1 LPPRKP
7 PKAIDLT
14 LKTSI
19 ATPFAQGL
27 ARWGWLAAWAVFVAV
42 AVSTRGLWPIDE
54 TRYATVAWEMWQN
67 GQWLV
72 PHLNGAPYPHKPPV
86 LFWLMQLG
94 WAVFGVS
101 DLWPRLIAPMAGLST
116 AWLARRMAGRLWP
129 ESPDIQIF
137 VPWLLLFGLY
147 WAGFHSML
155 MFDAVLA
162 LWAMLAMTGLWQAA
176 SRPRKGFAVLGGAL
190 ALGLLTK
197 GPIILLFVLPP
208 ALLAPLWH
216 PAWPG
221 WRIWGAGL
229 IRALGIMAL
238 IALIWALPAAILGG
252 KGYAADLLWRQSA
265 GRALE
270 SFAHRRPWW
279 WYLPI
284 LPLMLLPWSL
294 FPSVYRAG
302 ATAVSRAATDRGV
315 RFCLATLLPG
325 FVLCSMISGKQP
337 HYLLPLFPALMLL
350 VAHGLTQA
358 PGRLSLRPTAG
369 ALAVLA
375 VLLTVAPLWLR
386 LRGDSSWLTEVS
398 PLWGLGLAPIA
409 YLFWR
414 MPPAG
419 YARQVPLL
427 GALMAALL
435 VFAHGS
441 VIREA
446 QTRFDLT
453 ETSRMLGALERTGH
467 PLAFVGTYRGQ
478 FQFLGRLKQVPD
490 VLKDHEAARAWAAQ
504 HPGGVI
510 VDEVDHKRDCTAP
523 PSILCRPY
531 RGHYLVLRE
540 ASQLGGN
547 APTNAANA
555 GETM

>member
-1 LPPRKP
+1 M
-7 PKAIDLT
+7 T
-14 LKTSI
+14 FKTSI
-19 ATPFAQGL
+19 AAPLAHGL
-27 ARWGWLAAWAVFVAV
+27 SRWGWLVAWAVFIAV

-54 TRYATVAWEMWQN
+54 TRYATVAWEMWQH

-94 WAVFGVS
+94 WAVFGVN
-101 DLWPRLIAPMAGLST
+101 DIWPRLIAPLAGVASALLT
-116 AWLARRMAGRLWP
+116 RHLARRLWP
-129 ESPDIQIF
+129 ADTR
-137 VPWLLLFGLY
+137 VADLTPWLLLFGLY

-155 MFDAVLA
+155 MFDALMALWTTLA
-162 LWAMLAMTGLWQAA
+162 LTGLWQAVD
-176 SRPRKGFAVLGGAL
+176 RPRAGFAWAGVAMG
-190 ALGLLTK
+190 LGLLTK
-197 GPIILLFVLPP
+197 GPIILLFALPP

-238 IALIWALPAAILGG
+238 IALIWALPAALLGG

-294 FPSVYRAG
+294 FPSVYQAG
-302 ATAVSRAATDRGV
+302 FTALSRATADRGV
-315 RFCLATLLPG
+315 RFCLAAVLPG

-350 VAHGLTQA
+350 LARGMPQSAL
-358 PGRLSLRPTAG
+358 RFSLRPAALLLAG
-369 ALAVLA
+369 LALLLA
-375 VLLTVAPLWLR
+375 VAPLWLR
-386 LRGDSSWLTEVS
+386 LRGDGSWVSGVS
-398 PLWGLGLAPIA
+398 PLWGLGLVPIV

-419 YARQVPLL
+419 YARQVPVL
-427 GALMAALL
+427 GGLMAALL
-435 VFAHGS
+435 IFGHGS
-441 VIREA
+441 IVREA
-446 QTRFDLT
+446 QSRFDLV
-453 ETSRMLGALERTGH
+453 EISRMLGALERAGH

-478 FQFLGRLKQVPD
+478 FQFLGRLERVP
-490 VLKDHEAARAWAAQ
+490 VLLKDHEAARAWAAQ

-510 VDEVDHKRDCTAP
+510 VDEVDDERDCAAP
-523 PSILCRPY
+523 PSIICRPY
-531 RGHYLVLRE
+531 RGHRLVVRE
-540 ASQLGGN
+540 AAVVRDV
-547 APTNAANA
+547 APGPTRPA
-555 GETM
+555 EDES